1 MASVRAVMC
10 VDGFI
15 YSCNKCIGSEL
26 DLTDVIEDN
35 LVDLGEMR
43 KNTWWAI
50 GGVGVESVKS
60 PSDHYFSR
68 VLVDKK
74 FWLMQRPVKDIEQWA
89 LELGSVPTS
98 FSAIVISGTILFSL
112 F

>member
-1 MASVRAVMC
+1 MASVRAVMG

-15 YSCNKCIGSEL
+15 YSCNNCIGSEL

-43 KNTWWAI
+43 KNTVWAI

-60 PSDHYFSR
+60 RSDHYVSC
-68 VLVDKK
+68 VLVDQEIG
-74 FWLMQRPVKDIEQWA
+74 LMRRPAKDIEQ
-89 LELGSVPTS
+89 
-98 FSAIVISGTILFSL
+98 
-112 F
+112 

>member
-15 YSCNKCIGSEL
+15 YSCNNCIGSEL

-43 KNTWWAI
+43 KINWCAI
-50 GGVGVESVKS
+50 GVVGLESVKS
-60 PSDHYFSR
+60 HSDHYFSR
-68 VLVDKK
+68 VL
-74 FWLMQRPVKDIEQWA
+74 LEQ
-89 LELGSVPTS
+89 ELLVNAASCERYR
-98 FSAIVISGTILFSL
+98 I
-112 F
+112 

>member
-1 MASVRAVMC
+1 MASVRAVMV

-43 KNTWWAI
+43 KIDWWVI
-50 GGVGVESVKS
+50 GVIGVESVKS

-68 VLVDKK
+68 VLV
-74 FWLMQRPVKDIEQWA
+74 EQ
-89 LELGSVPTS
+89 E
-98 FSAIVISGTILFSL
+98 ILVNAASCERYRT
-112 F
+112 

>member
-1 MASVRAVMC
+1 MV

-43 KNTWWAI
+43 KNNWWAI
-50 GGVGVESVKS
+50 GVV
-60 PSDHYFSR
+60 
-68 VLVDKK
+68 
-74 FWLMQRPVKDIEQWA
+74 
-89 LELGSVPTS
+89 
-98 FSAIVISGTILFSL
+98 
-112 F
+112 

>member
-43 KNTWWAI
+43 KINWCAI
-50 GGVGVESVKS
+50 GEIGVESVKS

-68 VLVDKK
+68 VLV
-74 FWLMQRPVKDIEQWA
+74 EQ
-89 LELGSVPTS
+89 ELLVNAASCERDR
-98 FSAIVISGTILFSL
+98 I
-112 F
+112 